1 MRNISFLNQLKN
13 LLLAM
18 LVIFVSCQPEIDSE
32 KLTLKERAGRNA
44 ERLLATPPKW
54 NQGIALNN
62 AFVSSYDE
70 KIPFGDL
77 DKVQMEIFTRNDRPD
92 RTWKEV
98 DAIIAPLL
106 TDVIGEEGN
115 YSDKEKR
122 ETYGIQ
128 GLALRMIRDFLIKEN
143 PSPEVI
149 ERLNYYMDIL
159 YRHKTVDLD
168 IITNAL
174 IYSKP
179 YIDNGRYF
187 KFREYILYVAV
198 KNIEYVRDNQARY
211 KKLYEES
218 SGNDKLRY
226 LREGRRMQN
235 LTEEATYVKA
245 QLGAK

>member
-1 MRNISFLNQLKN
+1 MKNISFLNQSKN
-13 LLLAM
+13 LFLAM
-18 LVIFVSCQPEIDSE
+18 LVISISCQPEVDSE
-32 KLTLKERAGRNA
+32 KQALKERASRNA
-44 ERLLATPPKW
+44 EKLLATPPQW
-54 NQGIALNN
+54 NQGLALNN
-62 AFVSSYDE
+62 AFVSNYEE

-77 DKVQMEIFTRNDRPD
+77 DKVQMEIFTKNDRLV
-92 RTWKEV
+92 RTWKEL
-98 DAIIAPLL
+98 DAIITPLL
-106 TDVIGEEGN
+106 ADVIGEEGI

-122 ETYGIQ
+122 ETYGVQ

-159 YRHKTVDLD
+159 YRHKAVDLD

-179 YIDNGRYF
+179 YIDNDRYF

-198 KNIEYVRDNQARY
+198 KNLEYVRDNQAKY

-235 LTEEATYVKA
+235 LTEEAAYVKG
-245 QLGAK
+245 QLGVK